1 MLGAVDGQ
9 GPRSDVL
16 VPVCQVTDGHIR
28 AHFGMVTSFFFRCRD
43 FPPERHGADRFGRLC
58 MHIDFVPIL
67 AISVVAWHGVAN
79 HRLAQALHRACRDHT
94 DCLCGTLER
103 LICQVIVGHVA

>member
-1 MLGAVDGQ
+1 
-9 GPRSDVL
+9 
-16 VPVCQVTDGHIR
+16 
-28 AHFGMVTSFFFRCRD
+28 
-43 FPPERHGADRFGRLC
+43 

-103 LICQVIVGHVA
+103 LICQFIVGHVT